1 MEKSSVSVTMLGP
14 ILFGSLQVELLIL
27 VKELLVLVLMGETCL
42 QVIVLESRVKSLSS
56 KKLAFNVREEI
67 V

>member
-1 MEKSSVSVTMLGP
+1 MLGP